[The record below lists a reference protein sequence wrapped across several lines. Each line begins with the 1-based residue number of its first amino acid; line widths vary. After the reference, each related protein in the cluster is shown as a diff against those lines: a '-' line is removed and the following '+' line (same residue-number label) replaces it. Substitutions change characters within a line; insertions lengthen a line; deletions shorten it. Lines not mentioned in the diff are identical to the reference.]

1 MKRNRQEKKSFPR
14 EGGFLIAR
22 IFQVSGRLFA
32 RKMRERE
39 LTRITPE
46 QGRILFALWQS
57 DGIAIQELAGRTSLS
72 KSTLTAML
80 DRLEEA
86 DHIVRIP
93 SPEDRRRIL
102 IQLTEKDRRLRDTY
116 IRISD
121 EMNDLVY
128 QGLSDAEIEAFEG
141 QLRIILQNLEDA
153 ESR

>member
-1 MKRNRQEKKSFPR
+1 MKRNRQDKKPFPR

-22 IFQVSGRLFA
+22 IFQVSGRIFA

-46 QGRILFALWQS
+46 QGRILFALWRS

-86 DHIVRIP
+86 GHIVRVP

-102 IQLTEKDRRLRDTY
+102 IRLTERDRRLRDTY

-121 EMNDLVY
+121 EMSDLVY
-128 QGLSDAEIEAFEG
+128 RGFSDTEIEAFEG
-141 QLRIILQNLEDA
+141 QLRRILQNLEDA
-153 ESR
+153 E

>member
-1 MKRNRQEKKSFPR
+1 MKRNRQEKEPFPR

-86 DHIVRIP
+86 GHIVRIP

-141 QLRIILQNLEDA
+141 QLRKILQNLEDA

>member
-1 MKRNRQEKKSFPR
+1 MKRNRQEKKPFPR

-22 IFQVSGRLFA
+22 IFQVSGRVFA

-39 LTRITPE
+39 LTCITPE
-46 QGRILFALWQS
+46 QGRILFALWRS

-80 DRLEEA
+80 DRLEEGG
-86 DHIVRIP
+86 HIVRVP

-102 IQLTEKDRRLRDTY
+102 IRLTEKDKQLRDTY

-121 EMNDLVY
+121 EMSDLVY
-128 QGLSDAEIEAFEG
+128 RGFSDTEIETLEG
-141 QLRIILQNLEDA
+141 QLRRILQNLEDA
-153 ESR
+153 ES